1 VADPL
6 AGPDAHLRP
15 GAREDAGPP
24 WRPYLELLRSRVAA
38 QTGYRGSFALD
49 LLGNVGI
56 GLVELSEIY
65 VIFSRVDALGGLDV
79 GGALLVFALA
89 NVAFSLAD
97 LAVGHVDTLP
107 TYLRAGTLDAFLLRP
122 LPVLAQL
129 ATSDISLKRLGR
141 TALAV
146 VVLAVAVPAAV
157 SAWTPAK
164 VLLLVVTPFVGAAV
178 FAALFVVA
186 AALQFW
192 LVEGSEL
199 TNSFTY
205 GGAYAAS
212 YPASVFPLPLR
223 VLFSFVVPAA
233 FTAYLPAL
241 ALMDEPGPPWLPSWL
256 GWCTPLAAGA
266 AWGVSLLVWRA
277 GLRHHTG
284 AGG

>member
-1 VADPL
+1 VAEREVDPHP
-6 AGPDAHLRP
+6 GPLP
-15 GAREDAGPP
+15 G
-24 WRPYLELLRSRVAA
+24 PYSALLRSRLAA
-38 QTGYRGSFALD
+38 QTSYRGSFVLD

-56 GLVELSEIY
+56 GFIELSEVY

-79 GGALLVFALA
+79 SGALLVFALA
-89 NVAFSLAD
+89 NIAFSLAD
-97 LAVGHVDTLP
+97 LAVGHLDALP

-122 LPVLAQL
+122 QPVLAQL
-129 ATSDISLKRLGR
+129 ATSDVSLKRLGR

-157 SAWTPAK
+157 PSWSPAK
-164 VLLLVVTPFVGAAV
+164 VLLLAVTPFLGAAV
-178 FAALFVVA
+178 FAALFVLA
-186 AALQFW
+186 AAAQFW

-205 GGAYAAS
+205 GGSYAAS
-212 YPASVFPLPLR
+212 YPASVFSLALR
-223 VLFSFVVPAA
+223 TLFTFVVPAA

-241 ALMDEPGPPWLPSWL
+241 VLMDRSGPQWLPAWL
-256 GWCTPLAAGA
+256 GWCTPVAAAGIWA
-266 AWGVSLLVWRA
+266 VALLAWSA